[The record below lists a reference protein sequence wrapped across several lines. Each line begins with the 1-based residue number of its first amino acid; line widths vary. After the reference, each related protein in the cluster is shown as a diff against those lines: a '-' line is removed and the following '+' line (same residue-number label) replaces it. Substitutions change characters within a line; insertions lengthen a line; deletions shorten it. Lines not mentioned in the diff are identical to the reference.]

1 MNSTTWIIEPNGFA
15 WVLLSVATISLLGIA
30 IRLWTQRQ
38 SASPATNN
46 RGEVVAWMA
55 LVVSIISVVCVFFK
69 TSDPNNASM
78 LITALGVIVTLL
90 VTWQIFS
97 LINLNRF
104 ESRIRETD
112 NNLHRNIGEICG
124 DISAS
129 QAGIDTMA
137 HVALLF
143 TIHALIHYSQIG
155 DFEQCER
162 EISALVDDS
171 HIISSNDAELRA
183 MYHRMTG
190 RIIHTERIRNFDRL
204 VEYINSLFT
213 QSIPPTP
220 SN

>member
-1 MNSTTWIIEPNGFA
+1 MNSTTWIISPNWLV

-38 SASPATNN
+38 SATPTTNN

-78 LITALGVIVTLL
+78 LITALGVMVTLL

-112 NNLHRNIGEICG
+112 NNLHRNMGEICG

-129 QAGIDTMA
+129 QAGIGTMA

-171 HIISSNDAELRA
+171 RIISSNDAELRA

-213 QSIPPTP
+213 QSIPQTP